1 MKFNIS
7 AGHNP
12 DGKIACGTV
21 NNTLNM
27 KESTEARYQTKK
39 VVEYLKADGNHANN
53 CTVDNGTGQTDVLN
67 KLVAK
72 HNSHSVDWDV
82 SIHFNDTD
90 KKDLKGDGKNVGV
103 EVWYYNNTNTAKR
116 EECRKKA
123 ELVCENLSKIGFKN
137 RGAKPTTSLKF
148 LRKTNAKA
156 ILIEVCFCSDA
167 DDVKLYKSS
176 RDNIA
181 RAIADA
187 LEGKKYVKR
196 DNKMDKVIAYVG
208 DVDEVAATVLN
219 WKLKDYILKDANS
232 IKGKSIT
239 NLIVVGGGAEKVFP
253 AAKTKLVGKD
263 RFETVQKVLDYIK

>member
-103 EVWYYNNTNTAKR
+103 EVWYYNNTNTVKR

-208 DVDEVAATVLN
+208 DVDKVAATILS
-219 WKLKDYILKDANS
+219 WKLKDYTLKDANT
-232 IKGKSIT
+232 IKGANVS

-253 AAKTKLVGKD
+253 SATVKLVGKD

>member
-1 MKFNIS
+1 MNFNIS

-12 DGKIACGTV
+12 DGRIACGTV

-53 CTVDNGTGQTDVLN
+53 CTVDNGTGQIDVLN

-167 DDVKLYKSS
+167 DDVKLYKAN

-196 DNKMDKVIAYVG
+196 DNKMNKVIAYSG
-208 DVDEVAATVLN
+208 EVDKIAATILN
-219 WKLKDYILKDANS
+219 WKLKDYTLKDANS
-232 IKGKSIT
+232 IKGSTIT

-253 AAKTKLVGKD
+253 SAKVKLVGKD

>member
-1 MKFNIS
+1 MNFNIS

-39 VVEYLKADGNHANN
+39 VVEYLKSDGNTANN
-53 CTVDNGTGQTDVLN
+53 CTVDNGTSQGDVLN

-72 HNSHSVDWDV
+72 HNSHSVDWNV

-103 EVWYYNNTNTAKR
+103 EVWYYNNNNTVKR

-167 DDVKLYKSS
+167 DDVKLYKAN

-208 DVDEVAATVLN
+208 DVDKVAATVLS
-219 WKLKDYILKDANS
+219 WKLKDYKLVDANT
-232 IKGKSIT
+232 IKGNTIT

-253 AAKTKLVGKD
+253 SATVKLVGKD
-263 RFETVQKVLDYIK
+263 RFDTVKKVLDYIG